1 MGTFHHRSEVGLT
14 RPRVG
19 SNCRAHGEN
28 GGFRRVEVA
37 DGPRLPS
44 WKGKY
49 CRGRPAKSTGQTL
62 TSSVEP
68 RRLPVRGPVA
78 RASNAPAAVST
89 ERLVSVPERE
99 AFDPSLRP
107 AAVAA
112 VVVWVRAKGADCS
125 WVATAGAIAA
135 CTAGFTSGIGFCACV
150 MGAMT
155 IGFNC
160 MLNR

>member
-1 MGTFHHRSEVGLT
+1 MPKGKAAVSAGSKSPTGRGC
-14 RPRVG
+14 RVG
-19 SNCRAHGEN
+19 REITA
-28 GGFRRVEVA
+28 
-37 DGPRLPS
+37 
-44 WKGKY
+44 
-49 CRGRPAKSTGQTL
+49 GRHPANSTGQTL

-89 ERLVSVPERE
+89 ERRVSVPERE

-112 VVVWVRAKGADCS
+112 VVVWVRVSGADCS
-125 WVATAGAIAA
+125 WVATAGAIEA
-135 CTAGFTSGIGFCACV
+135 CTAGFTSDIGFCACV
-150 MGAMT
+150 MGAVT

-160 MLNR
+160 MLKR